1 MSERTG
7 DKESKPAMRVL
18 ILSEQGVGGNRWWA
32 DSIPLLASTG
42 VEVFSVMVREP
53 GALLANYEREVLNE
67 ELRLQGIATRSL
79 DCRTSRDYP
88 RAMLRLA
95 SWIRRERIDIIH
107 CNEPI
112 PAVIGGVAGL
122 FARRG
127 VRIFHRHHTGVDDRK
142 QELISRTGAR
152 LAQLVMAISQAAANH
167 AHEHEDVPTSR
178 IRIAYNG
185 VREMRAVGADEAR
198 ALRERLG
205 IVEGDPVI
213 LIVARM
219 RPEKGHLM
227 LLDAV
232 ERAAAS
238 PGLKRNGKLHL
249 VIVGSG
255 PEETRIRGRAQEIAS
270 TVSIYFAGTQADIAP
285 WFAISDVV
293 AMPSS
298 REPFGLVAIEAMAAR
313 RPLVAGKV
321 EGLLEVVEDEES
333 GLLIEPRDVEAWAA
347 ALLRVLCSPELAAR
361 LAANG
366 YERFRR
372 RFTLEAMV
380 AAWRA
385 CYDEALEMYAPNG
398 NGATG
403 RKIEATTKRGAAT
416 TTTPT
421 VRFEKVD

>member
-1 MSERTG
+1 MSERGG

-42 VEVFSVMVREP
+42 VEVLSVTVREP

-67 ELRLQGIATRSL
+67 ELRAQGIATRSL

-122 FARRG
+122 LARRG

-167 AHEHEDVPTSR
+167 AQRFEDVPTGR

-185 VREMRAVGADEAR
+185 VQEMRAVERDEAS
-198 ALRERLG
+198 ALRARLG
-205 IVEGDPVI
+205 IADADPVI

-232 ERAAAS
+232 ERVAAS
-238 PGLKRNGKLHL
+238 PELRQSGNLHL
-249 VIVGSG
+249 VVVGSG
-255 PEETRIRGRAQEIAS
+255 PEESRIRERAGEIAS
-270 TVSIYFAGTQADIAP
+270 SVNVHFAGTQADIAP
-285 WFAISDVV
+285 WFAISNVV

-321 EGLLEVVEDEES
+321 EGLLEVVGDEES
-333 GLLIEPRDVEAWAA
+333 GLLVEPRDSEAWAA
-347 ALLRVLCSPELAAR
+347 ALVRVLCSPEFAAR

-366 YERFRR
+366 YERFRQ
-372 RFTLEAMV
+372 RFTLEKMV

-385 CYDEALEMYAPNG
+385 CYDEALEMYAPHG
-398 NGATG
+398 QRRG
-403 RKIEATTKRGAAT
+403 REKIDATTKRDAAAS
-416 TTTPT
+416 T